1 MSLPLPHPEAKSAS
15 PSPSEPRASY
25 ESLRRAFAASLRANC
40 SASPNV
46 HFGSD
51 AATAA
56 LSADPPRFFTDASA
70 GPGAGLTSA
79 GMRRLAAGWEEQLR
93 RLARTPDGQV

>member
-1 MSLPLPHPEAKSAS
+1 MSLPLPPPQAKS
-15 PSPSEPRASY
+15 PTPP
-25 ESLRRAFAASLRANC
+25 
-40 SASPNV
+40 PTQPV

-51 AATAA
+51 AAAAA